1 MLFRFIKKTP
11 KIKFIENRKKFYIL
25 SISFAIISIFSL
37 WLKGLNF
44 GIDFKGGLLVEI
56 KLEKNIELES
66 LRNNIEALN
75 YGDFTL
81 QKLDNSNDNFLIK
94 IELSSDFQENQEV
107 LITRLK
113 ETIQNNFEGNID
125 YRRIEY
131 VGPTVSNELIMTGI
145 IAIVMA
151 IFSMLIYIWFRFEL
165 PFALGAVLALI
176 HDTILTIGMFSI
188 TSLEFNLST
197 VAAILLIIGY
207 SMNDTVV
214 VYDRVRENL
223 KKFKKLDTFALLNKS
238 INETLSRT
246 INTTATTILALF
258 ALFIFGGNI
267 IKDFSLAMIWGIV
280 IGTYSSILIA
290 TPILLN
296 MKIRKD
302 NKESEELIYK

>member
-1 MLFRFIKKTP
+1 MLFRFIKQTP
-11 KIKFIENRKKFYIL
+11 KISFIENRKKFYIL
-25 SISFAIISIFSL
+25 SLFFAIISIFSL
-37 WLKGLNF
+37 WLKELNF

-56 KLEKNIELES
+56 KLENDIELES
-66 LRNNIEALN
+66 LRNNIATLN

-94 IELSSDFQENQEV
+94 IELSSDLQGNQET
-107 LITRLK
+107 LIGRLK
-113 ETIQNNFEGNID
+113 EKIQNNYEEKVD

-145 IAIVMA
+145 MAIVIA

-165 PFALGAVLALI
+165 PFAIGAVLALI

-223 KKFKKLDTFALLNKS
+223 KKFKRLDTFSLLNKS

-246 INTTATTILALF
+246 INTTATTILALL

-296 MKIRKD
+296 MKIRKT
-302 NKESEELIYK
+302 NKESEE

>member
-11 KIKFIENRKKFYIL
+11 KISFIENRKRFFIL
-25 SISFAIISIFSL
+25 SMFFAIISMLSL
-37 WLKGLNF
+37 WLKELNF

-56 KLEKNIELES
+56 KLENNIELES
-66 LRNNIEALN
+66 LRNNIASLN

-81 QKLDNSNDNFLIK
+81 QKLDNSNNNFLIK
-94 IELSSDFQENQEV
+94 IELSSDFQGDQET
-107 LITRLK
+107 LIARLK
-113 ETIQNNFEGNID
+113 EKIQNNYQEKVD

-131 VGPTVSNELIMTGI
+131 VGPTVSNELVITGI
-145 IAIVMA
+145 MAIFIA

-165 PFALGAVLALI
+165 PFAVGAVLALI

-223 KKFKKLDTFALLNKS
+223 KKFKKLDTYSLLNKS

-246 INTTATTILALF
+246 INTTATTILALI

-296 MKIRKD
+296 MKIRVA
-302 NKESEELIYK
+302 NKELEE

>member
-1 MLFRFIKKTP
+1 MLLRFIKKTP
-11 KIKFIENRKKFYIL
+11 KISFVENRKKFYIL
-25 SISFAIISIFSL
+25 SVFFAIISIFSL
-37 WLKGLNF
+37 WIKELNF

-56 KLEKNIELES
+56 KHENNIELEV
-66 LRNNIEALN
+66 LRNNVAELN

-94 IELSSDFQENQEV
+94 IELSSDMKGNQET
-107 LITRLK
+107 LIAKLK
-113 ETIQNNFEGNID
+113 EKIQNNFEGKVD

-131 VGPTVSNELIMTGI
+131 VGPTVSKELIMTGI
-145 IAIVMA
+145 IAILVA

-165 PFALGAVLALI
+165 PFAIGAVLALI

-223 KKFKKLDTFALLNKS
+223 KKFKKLDTFSLLNKS

-246 INTTATTILALF
+246 INTTATTILALL

-296 MKIRKD
+296 MKIRKA
-302 NKESEELIYK
+302 NKESEE

>member
-1 MLFRFIKKTP
+1 MLFRFIQKTP

-25 SISFAIISIFSL
+25 SIFFAIISIFSL

-56 KLEKNIELES
+56 KLENNIELES

-94 IELSSDFQENQEV
+94 IELSSDMRGNQEI
-107 LITRLK
+107 LIAKLK
-113 ETIQNNFEGNID
+113 EKIQNNFEGKVD

-131 VGPTVSNELIMTGI
+131 VGPTVSKELIMTGI
-145 IAIVMA
+145 IAILIA

-165 PFALGAVLALI
+165 PFAIGAVLALI
-176 HDTILTIGMFSI
+176 HDTILTVGMFSI

-223 KKFKKLDTFALLNKS
+223 KKFKRLDTFSLLNKS

-246 INTTATTILALF
+246 INTTATTILALL

-296 MKIRKD
+296 MKIRKA
-302 NKESEELIYK
+302 NKESEE

>member
-1 MLFRFIKKTP
+1 MGDVKVKEFGKSNNHLAIIEKKGTKNDFISNIKSHLNNNLNSSADFRRVEIVGP
-11 KIKFIENRKKFYIL
+11 KISQEL
-25 SISFAIISIFSL
+25 SE
-37 WLKGLNF
+37 KGL
-44 GIDFKGGLLVEI
+44 IAV
-56 KLEKNIELES
+56 S
-66 LRNNIEALN
+66 LAL
-75 YGDFTL
+75 
-81 QKLDNSNDNFLIK
+81 IC
-94 IELSSDFQENQEV
+94 
-107 LITRLK
+107 
-113 ETIQNNFEGNID
+113 
-125 YRRIEY
+125 
-131 VGPTVSNELIMTGI
+131 
-145 IAIVMA
+145 
-151 IFSMLIYIWFRFEL
+151 MLIYIWFRFEL
-165 PFALGAVLALI
+165 PFALGAVLALV

-246 INTTATTILALF
+246 INTTATTILALL

-267 IKDFSLAMIWGIV
+267 IKDSSLAMIWGIV

-296 MKIRKD
+296 MKIRKA
-302 NKESEELIYK
+302 NKESEE

>member
-11 KIKFIENRKKFYIL
+11 KISFIENRKKFYIL
-25 SISFAIISIFSL
+25 SLFFAIISIFSL
-37 WLKGLNF
+37 WFKELNF

-56 KLEKNIELES
+56 KLENDIELES
-66 LRNNIEALN
+66 LRNNIATLN

-94 IELSSDFQENQEV
+94 IELSSDLQGNQET
-107 LITRLK
+107 LIARLK
-113 ETIQNNFEGNID
+113 EKVQNNYEEKVD

-145 IAIVMA
+145 MAIVIA

-165 PFALGAVLALI
+165 PFAIGAVLALI

-223 KKFKKLDTFALLNKS
+223 KKFKRLDTFSLLNKS

-246 INTTATTILALF
+246 INTTATTILALL

-296 MKIRKD
+296 MKIRKT
-302 NKESEELIYK
+302 NKESEE

>member
-1 MLFRFIKKTP
+1 MLLRFIKKTP
-11 KIKFIENRKKFYIL
+11 KISFVENRKKFYIL
-25 SISFAIISIFSL
+25 SLFFAIICIFSL
-37 WLKGLNF
+37 WIKELNF

-56 KLEKNIELES
+56 KHENNIELEV
-66 LRNNIEALN
+66 LRNNIAELN

-94 IELSSDFQENQEV
+94 IELSSDMKGNQEI
-107 LITRLK
+107 LIGKLK
-113 ETIQNNFEGNID
+113 EKIKNNFEGKVD

-131 VGPTVSNELIMTGI
+131 VGPTVSKELIMTGI
-145 IAIVMA
+145 IAILIA

-165 PFALGAVLALI
+165 PFAIGAVLALI
-176 HDTILTIGMFSI
+176 HDTILTVGMFSI

-223 KKFKKLDTFALLNKS
+223 KKFKKLDTFTLLNKS

-246 INTTATTILALF
+246 INTTATTILALL

-296 MKIRKD
+296 MKIRIA
-302 NKESEELIYK
+302 NKESEE

>member
-1 MLFRFIKKTP
+1 MLLRFIKKTP
-11 KIKFIENRKKFYIL
+11 KIKFIENRKKFYVL

-94 IELSSDFQENQEV
+94 IELGSDFQENQEV

-113 ETIQNNFEGNID
+113 ENIQNNLEGNID

-131 VGPTVSNELIMTGI
+131 VGPTVSNELIITGI
-145 IAIVMA
+145 TAIIIA

-165 PFALGAVLALI
+165 PFAIGAVLALI

-246 INTTATTILALF
+246 INTTATTILALL

-296 MKIRKD
+296 MKIRKS
-302 NKESEELIYK
+302 NKESEE

>member
-1 MLFRFIKKTP
+1 MLLRFIKKTP
-11 KIKFIENRKKFYIL
+11 KISFVENRKKFFIL
-25 SISFAIISIFSL
+25 SLFFAIISIFSL
-37 WLKGLNF
+37 WIKELNF

-56 KLEKNIELES
+56 KHENNIELEV
-66 LRNNIEALN
+66 LRNNIAELN

-94 IELSSDFQENQEV
+94 IELSSDMKGNQET
-107 LITRLK
+107 LIAKLK
-113 ETIQNNFEGNID
+113 EKIQNNFEGKVD

-131 VGPTVSNELIMTGI
+131 VGPTVSKELIMTGI
-145 IAIVMA
+145 IAILIA

-165 PFALGAVLALI
+165 PFAIGAVLALV

-223 KKFKKLDTFALLNKS
+223 KKFKKLDTFSLLNKS

-246 INTTATTILALF
+246 INTTATTILALL

-267 IKDFSLAMIWGIV
+267 IKDFSLAMIWGIL

-296 MKIRKD
+296 MKIRIA
-302 NKESEELIYK
+302 NKESEE

>member
-56 KLEKNIELES
+56 KLENNIELES

-94 IELSSDFQENQEV
+94 IELSSDFQENQET
-107 LITRLK
+107 LISRFK
-113 ETIQNNFEGNID
+113 ETIQNKYEGNID

-145 IAIVMA
+145 SAIVIA

-165 PFALGAVLALI
+165 PFAIGAVLALV

-223 KKFKKLDTFALLNKS
+223 KKFKKLDTFSLLNKS

-296 MKIRKD
+296 MKIRIA
-302 NKESEELIYK
+302 NKESEE

>member
-11 KIKFIENRKKFYIL
+11 KISFVENRKKFYIL
-25 SISFAIISIFSL
+25 SVFFAIISIFSL
-37 WLKGLNF
+37 WIKELNF

-56 KLEKNIELES
+56 KHENNIELEV
-66 LRNNIEALN
+66 LRNNVAELN

-94 IELSSDFQENQEV
+94 IELSSDIKGNQET
-107 LITRLK
+107 LIGKLK
-113 ETIQNNFEGNID
+113 EKIKNNFEGKVD

-131 VGPTVSNELIMTGI
+131 VGPTVSKELIMTGI
-145 IAIVMA
+145 IAILVA

-165 PFALGAVLALI
+165 PFAIGAVLALI

-223 KKFKKLDTFALLNKS
+223 KKFKKLDTFSLLNKS

-246 INTTATTILALF
+246 INTTATTILALL

-296 MKIRKD
+296 MKIRIA
-302 NKESEELIYK
+302 NKESEE

>member
-1 MLFRFIKKTP
+1 MLLRFIKKTP
-11 KIKFIENRKKFYIL
+11 KISFVENRKKFYIL
-25 SISFAIISIFSL
+25 SLFFAIISIFSL
-37 WLKGLNF
+37 WIKELNF

-56 KLEKNIELES
+56 KHENNIELEV
-66 LRNNIEALN
+66 LRNNIAELN

-94 IELSSDFQENQEV
+94 IELSSDMKGNQET
-107 LITRLK
+107 LIAKLK
-113 ETIQNNFEGNID
+113 EKIKNNFEGKVD

-131 VGPTVSNELIMTGI
+131 VGPTVSKELIMTGI
-145 IAIVMA
+145 IAILIA

-165 PFALGAVLALI
+165 PFAIGAVLALV

-207 SMNDTVV
+207 SMNDTVI

-223 KKFKKLDTFALLNKS
+223 KKFKKLDTFTLLNKS

-246 INTTATTILALF
+246 INTTATTILALL

-296 MKIRKD
+296 MKISTA
-302 NKESEELIYK
+302 NKESEE